1 MSKTQRFAAAAALLL
16 LLAPLSGCKPRNA
29 FVPPPPPKVTVAL
42 PEQRNIV
49 ETMEFT
55 GTTRATARV
64 ELRARVNG
72 YLHKI
77 SFPDGAMV
85 KEGELLFIIEPA
97 PYEAEQQAAQ
107 AQVQKAE
114 ASLQLAV
121 ANLARTQRLFEQNA
135 ATEQQV
141 DVQKAEQATAE
152 ADVATAKAALRQAD
166 LNLSYTEIRAPIA
179 GRIGRHLVDIGN
191 LVQAET
197 TPLATIESI
206 DPIHAYFY
214 VSEPDLLRF
223 MQMVRERR
231 IPDPSITP
239 PALTLGLANEGG
251 FPHQG
256 HLDFRELGV
265 DPGTGTVLRRAVF
278 PNPDNTLIPGLFVR
292 IRAEIGEAVP
302 RLLVEDRAIGADQ
315 RGDYVLV
322 VNKENIVEYR
332 PVKLGIAVDGL
343 RVIESG
349 IDSGDRI
356 VVNGLQRAR
365 PGAPVTPEEEKIEP
379 TQTAATGA
387 QPLVEPVPSDTEAEK
402 NAVQPAETSDAAATT
417 NPHASESPPAKQ

>member
-1 MSKTQRFAAAAALLL
+1 MSKTQKFSAAVSLL
-16 LLAPLSGCKPRNA
+16 LLAALLPGCKPRNT

-72 YLHKI
+72 YLQQI
-77 SFPDGAMV
+77 AFPDGAMV
-85 KEGELLFIIEPA
+85 KAGDLLFVIEPA
-97 PYEAEQQAAQ
+97 PYEAELQAAQ

-114 ASLQLAV
+114 ANQQLAV
-121 ANLARTQRLFEQNA
+121 ANLARTQRLYEQNA
-135 ATEQQV
+135 ATQQQV

-152 ADVATAKAALRQAD
+152 ADVATAKAALRQAE
-166 LNLSYTEIRAPIA
+166 LNLSYTEIRAPIS

-191 LVQAET
+191 LVQAEM

-223 MQMVRERR
+223 MQMVRDRR
-231 IPDPSITP
+231 IPDPGVTP
-239 PALTLGLANEGG
+239 PALTLGLANESG
-251 FPHQG
+251 FPHHG

-278 PNPDNTLIPGLFVR
+278 PNPDSTLIPGLFVR
-292 IRAEIGEAVP
+292 IRAEIGAAVP

-322 VNKENIVEYR
+322 VNQENVVEYR
-332 PVKLGIAVDGL
+332 PVQLGIALNGR

-349 IDSGDRI
+349 ISSGDRI

-365 PGAPVTPEEEKIEP
+365 PGAPVTPEEQKAEP
-379 TQTAATGA
+379 PQTASANA
-387 QPLVEPVPSDTEAEK
+387 APLVEPLPTDS
-402 NAVQPAETSDAAATT
+402 ETRESASKPTASDAPAA
-417 NPHASESPPAKQ
+417 AGRAE

>member
-1 MSKTQRFAAAAALLL
+1 MSHSAKSAAAVATLL
-16 LLAPLSGCKPRNA
+16 LLALVAGCKPRNT
-29 FVPPPPPKVTVAL
+29 FVAPPPPKVTVAL

-72 YLHKI
+72 YLQKI

-85 KEGELLFIIEPA
+85 KEGELLFVIEPA
-97 PYEAEQQAAQ
+97 PYEAELQAAQ

-114 ASLQLAV
+114 ANQQLAV
-121 ANLARTQRLFEQNA
+121 ANLARTQRLFEQSA
-135 ATEQQV
+135 ATQQQV

-152 ADVATAKAALRQAD
+152 ADVATAKAALRQAE

-191 LVQAET
+191 LVQAES

-223 MQMVRERR
+223 MQMVRDRR
-231 IPDPSITP
+231 IPDPSVTP
-239 PALTLGLANEGG
+239 PALTLGLANESG

-265 DPGTGTVLRRAVF
+265 DPGTGTVLRRAIF
-278 PNPDNTLIPGLFVR
+278 PNPDNLLIPGLFVR

-322 VNKENIVEYR
+322 VNKDNVVEYR
-332 PVKLGIAVDGL
+332 PVKLGIAFDGL

-349 IDSGDRI
+349 ISSGDRI

-365 PGAPVTPEEEKIEP
+365 PGAPVTPEEQKAEP
-379 TQTAATGA
+379 TQAATA
-387 QPLVEPVPSDTEAEK
+387 STAPLVEPLPSDTEA
-402 NAVQPAETSDAAATT
+402 AERASKPTEADAG
-417 NPHASESPPAKQ
+417 E